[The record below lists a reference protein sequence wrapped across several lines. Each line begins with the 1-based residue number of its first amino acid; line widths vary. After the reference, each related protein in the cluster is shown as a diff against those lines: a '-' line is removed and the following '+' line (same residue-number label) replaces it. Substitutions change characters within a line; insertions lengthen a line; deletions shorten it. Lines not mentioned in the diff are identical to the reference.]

1 MVKAGAKPRRQPKQ
15 NPHRKLTRAA
25 RFFYDDGTS
34 PLPSTSWRGS
44 VARLGLG
51 LKNKVRSL
59 VRQETG
65 LDEISVD
72 NLATSA
78 KLQSWEAVQ
87 IPERLKFSSRLAIK
101 LVGLFLL
108 IIAFVPWTQTITVTG
123 QLSAYTPYER
133 PQDIEAQITGRIK
146 KWHIFEGVRVKQ
158 GDLIVELDDY
168 DPNFMSPDLLA
179 FLEQRKKALEQNR
192 KVALGRAEQLDK
204 RIGEMQNLVK
214 TAVPSAQARVIEAES
229 KVREA
234 HQKVEAVK
242 IAVATAE
249 LNVDRHKQLAEQGLV
264 SQRELELTIQSAIAT
279 KADLQGAQ
287 ANLKAAEQAMKAL
300 SFGRDQINAE
310 VLQRLLDAEAAR
322 DAAIAE
328 AAKAA
333 DQLADV
339 SLRQSN
345 AEQRRLASRIL
356 APIDGTVVKMAE
368 AGAGETVRQG
378 DKIVRLSPT
387 SMDKAIEM
395 TADGLDAPLL
405 NVGRKVKI
413 LFYGI
418 PAIPL
423 PAWPELM
430 AGTYSGVIKV
440 IDQVDD
446 GKGNFRFWV
455 VPDPEDRPWPEQSHV
470 RQGTKA
476 MGWVVLNRVPLWYEL
491 WRRFNLFPPDYQE
504 RPPSLIDTLLPK
516 AGRGAK

>member
-1 MVKAGAKPRRQPKQ
+1 MA
-15 NPHRKLTRAA
+15 
-25 RFFYDDGTS
+25 
-34 PLPSTSWRGS
+34 
-44 VARLGLG
+44 GLG
-51 LKNKVRSL
+51 QSLRHKVRSL
-59 VRQETG
+59 VRLQTG
-65 LDEISVD
+65 LDEIAID
-72 NLATSA
+72 DLATSR
-78 KLQSWEAVQ
+78 KLHAWEAVQ
-87 IPERLKFSSRLAIK
+87 IPERLKFSSKLAIK
-101 LVGLFLL
+101 LILLFLL

-123 QLSAYTPYER
+123 QLSAYSPYER
-133 PQDIEAQITGRIK
+133 PQDVEAQITGRIK

-158 GDLIVELDDY
+158 GELILELDDY
-168 DPNFMSPDLLA
+168 DPNFMSPDLLV
-179 FLEQRKKALEQNR
+179 LLDQRKKALEETR
-192 KVALGRAEQLDK
+192 KAALGRAEQLDK

-214 TAVPSAQARVIEAES
+214 AAVPSAQARVVEAEN

-234 HQKVEAVK
+234 YQKVEAEK

-264 SQRELELTIQSAIAT
+264 SQRELEVTIQAAIAT
-279 KADLQGAQ
+279 KADLTGAQ
-287 ANLKAAEQAMKAL
+287 ANLKAAEQGMKAL
-300 SFGRDQINAE
+300 SFGRDQVNAE

-322 DAAIAE
+322 DASIAE

-339 SLRQSN
+339 TLRMSN
-345 AEQRRLASRIL
+345 AAQRRTASRIL
-356 APIDGTVVKMAE
+356 SPIDGTVVKMSE
-368 AGAGETVRQG
+368 TGAGETVKPG
-378 DKIVRLSPT
+378 DKLVRISPA

-405 NVGRKVKI
+405 NVGRKVRI

-423 PAWPELM
+423 PAWPEIM
-430 AGTYSGVIKV
+430 AGTYGGVVKV

-455 VPDPEDRPWPEQSHV
+455 VPDPEDRAWPPQEHV

-476 MGWVVLNRVPLWYEL
+476 MGWVILNRVPLWYEL

-504 RPPSLIDTLLPK
+504 RPPSLLDTLLPK

>member
-1 MVKAGAKPRRQPKQ
+1 M
-15 NPHRKLTRAA
+15 
-25 RFFYDDGTS
+25 
-34 PLPSTSWRGS
+34 LPFSEEITV
-44 VARLGLG
+44 VARLGSG
-51 LKNKVRSL
+51 LKSKVRSL
-59 VRQETG
+59 IARDSG
-65 LDEISVD
+65 LSEISID
-72 NLATSA
+72 DLATSS

-101 LVGLFLL
+101 LVILFLL

-123 QLSAYTPYER
+123 QLSAYSPYER
-133 PQDIEAQITGRIK
+133 PQDIEAQITGRIQ
-146 KWHIFEGVRVKQ
+146 KWHVFEGVRVKQ
-158 GDLIVELDDY
+158 GDLIVELEDY
-168 DPNFMSPDLLA
+168 DPNFMAPDLLS
-179 FLEQRKKALEQNR
+179 FLDQRKKALEQTR
-192 KVALGRAEQLDK
+192 KAALSRAEQLDK
-204 RIGEMQNLVK
+204 RIKEMQNLVK
-214 TAVPSAQARVIEAES
+214 AAVPSAQARVVEAQN

-234 HQKVEAVK
+234 YQKVESAK
-242 IAVATAE
+242 ITMSTAE

-264 SQRELELTIQSAIAT
+264 SQRELELTIQSAIGS
-279 KADLQGAQ
+279 KADLEGAQ
-287 ANLKAAEQAMKAL
+287 ANLRAAEQSMKAL
-300 SFGRDQINAE
+300 GFGREQINAE

-322 DAAIAE
+322 DASVGE

-333 DQLADV
+333 DQVAEV
-339 SLRQSN
+339 SLRMSN
-345 AEQRRLASRIL
+345 ATQRRIASKIL

-378 DKIVRLSPT
+378 DKIVRLSPN
-387 SMDKAIEM
+387 SIDKAIEM
-395 TADGLDAPLL
+395 TADGIDAPLL

-423 PAWPELM
+423 PAWPEVM
-430 AGTYSGVIKV
+430 AGTYTGVIKV

-455 VPDPEDRPWPEQSHV
+455 VPDPEDRAWPEQSHV
-470 RQGTKA
+470 RQGTKV
-476 MGWVVLNRVPLWYEL
+476 MGWVILNRVPLWYEI

>member
-1 MVKAGAKPRRQPKQ
+1 M
-15 NPHRKLTRAA
+15 
-25 RFFYDDGTS
+25 
-34 PLPSTSWRGS
+34 
-44 VARLGLG
+44 ARLGSG
-51 LKNKVRSL
+51 LKSKVRSL
-59 VRQETG
+59 IAKDSG
-65 LDEISVD
+65 LNEISID
-72 NLATSA
+72 DLATSS

-101 LVGLFLL
+101 LVILFLL

-123 QLSAYTPYER
+123 QLSAYSPYER
-133 PQDIEAQITGRIK
+133 PQDIEAQITGRIQ
-146 KWHIFEGVRVKQ
+146 KWHVFEGVRVKQ
-158 GDLIVELDDY
+158 GDLIVELEDY
-168 DPNFMSPDLLA
+168 DPNFMAPDLLS
-179 FLEQRKKALEQNR
+179 FLDQRKKALEQTR
-192 KVALGRAEQLDK
+192 QAALSRAEQLDK
-204 RIGEMQNLVK
+204 RIKEMQNLVK
-214 TAVPSAQARVIEAES
+214 AAVPSAEARVGEASNKVLEAIQKIEA
-229 KVREA
+229 A
-234 HQKVEAVK
+234 K

-249 LNVDRHKQLAEQGLV
+249 LNVERHKQLAEQGLV
-264 SQRELELTIQSAIAT
+264 SQRELELTIQAALAS

-287 ANLKAAEQAMKAL
+287 ANLKAAEQSTKAL
-300 SFGRDQINAE
+300 GFGRQQVSAE

-322 DAAIAE
+322 DASVGE

-333 DQLADV
+333 DQLADI
-339 SLRQSN
+339 SLRMSN
-345 AEQRRLASRIL
+345 ATQRRSASKIL

-378 DKIVRLSPT
+378 DKIVRISLNSQ
-387 SMDKAIEM
+387 DKAIEM

-423 PAWPELM
+423 PAWPEVM
-430 AGTYSGVIKV
+430 AGTYTGVIKV

-455 VPDPEDRPWPEQSHV
+455 VPDPEDRMWPEQNHV
-470 RQGTKA
+470 RQGTKV
-476 MGWVVLNRVPLWYEL
+476 MGWVILNRVPLWYEL

>member
-1 MVKAGAKPRRQPKQ
+1 MQRVGNDLKSKFKALVNQP
-15 NPHRKLTRAA
+15 
-25 RFFYDDGTS
+25 
-34 PLPSTSWRGS
+34 
-44 VARLGLG
+44 
-51 LKNKVRSL
+51 
-59 VRQETG
+59 TG
-65 LDEISVD
+65 LDEIAVD
-72 NLATSA
+72 DLATSS

-87 IPERLKFSSRLAIK
+87 IPDRLRFSSRLAIK
-101 LVGLFLL
+101 LVVLFLL
-108 IIAFVPWTQTITVTG
+108 VIAFVPWTQTITVTG

-133 PQDIEAQITGRIK
+133 PQDVESQITGRIK
-146 KWHIFEGVRVKQ
+146 KWHVFEGVRVKQ
-158 GDLIVELDDY
+158 GDLILELDDY
-168 DPNFMSPDLLA
+168 DPNFMAPDLLA
-179 FLEQRKKALEQNR
+179 LLEQRRKALEETR
-192 KVALGRAEQLDK
+192 KAALGRAEQLDK

-214 TAVPSAQARVIEAES
+214 AAVPSAEARVIEAEN

-234 HQKVEAVK
+234 RQKVAAVK
-242 IAVATAE
+242 IAVDTAE

-264 SQRELELTIQSAIAT
+264 SQRELELTIQAAIAT
-279 KADLQGAQ
+279 KADLQGAM
-287 ANLKAAEQAMKAL
+287 ANLRAAEQGMKAL
-300 SFGRDQINAE
+300 SFGRDQISAE

-322 DAAIAE
+322 DASVAE

-339 SLRQSN
+339 SLRLSN
-345 AEQRRLASRIL
+345 ATQRRVMSRIL

-387 SMDKAIEM
+387 SADKAIEM

-405 NVGRKVKI
+405 NVGRKVRI

-423 PAWPELM
+423 PAWPGLM
-430 AGTYSGVIKV
+430 AGTYGGLIKV

-455 VPDPEDRPWPEQSHV
+455 VPDPEERPWPEQTHV

-476 MGWVVLNRVPLWYEL
+476 MGWVILNRVPLWYEL